1 MENYRGIYYNNSKS
15 QNYFEGGAHFK
26 YKDLYNKLVKLYNE
40 RNNNNLPQKIYNLNL
55 SPRKNIHKEKIL
67 ENTVKNINKQ
77 KSSPKSKKKTRNK
90 KINSNL
96 SNSDSMDNNHYKE
109 ININILDK
117 SNNNNNDNHFYNYND
132 IYNDEN
138 IFKNSTNILSY
149 YNKMFQKIHHNSINK
164 NYHFSNRKNKVNSS
178 SINKDKENQINL
190 KLKNNKI
197 NKSINNH
204 LNKNNS
210 NKNKSKTIYNYCYLK
225 YEDNY
230 AKKMPKLKT
239 NNIKNNNIFNIG
251 KYNYK
256 YNLYDNIYLK
266 NKIHN
271 NLKQLKY
278 NSFIKENSVNKNNSS
293 ISKIK
298 DKSKNKFIRS
308 IDKNYNEKKS
318 ITKRLRCHIKSVDYA
333 SIYMDINCI
342 KTPNYKI
349 KNEILNKNNKISNEP
364 VYNIKTILNKN
375 NRYEELLNQVN
386 KNQTSYAKIK
396 KNQLSFTKSKKSYNK
411 EIAKERIKR
420 DTQSTEYE

>member
-1 MENYRGIYYNNSKS
+1 
-15 QNYFEGGAHFK
+15 
-26 YKDLYNKLVKLYNE
+26 
-40 RNNNNLPQKIYNLNL
+40 
-55 SPRKNIHKEKIL
+55 
-67 ENTVKNINKQ
+67 
-77 KSSPKSKKKTRNK
+77 
-90 KINSNL
+90 
-96 SNSDSMDNNHYKE
+96 
-109 ININILDK
+109 
-117 SNNNNNDNHFYNYND
+117 
-132 IYNDEN
+132 
-138 IFKNSTNILSY
+138 
-149 YNKMFQKIHHNSINK
+149 
-164 NYHFSNRKNKVNSS
+164 
-178 SINKDKENQINL
+178 
-190 KLKNNKI
+190 
-197 NKSINNH
+197 
-204 LNKNNS
+204 
-210 NKNKSKTIYNYCYLK
+210 
-225 YEDNY
+225 
-230 AKKMPKLKT
+230 MPKLKT